1 MDDQRIIALY
11 WARAEDAIRE
21 TSGKYGGLCQA
32 ITGRILASPEDR
44 EECLNDT
51 WLGLWNAIPPQRP
64 ARLSVFVGRVARNLA
79 LKRFDYLSAS
89 RRRPEAVCSLEEL
102 GEELKKFQ
110 IPKIVVGDG
119 TELCYNSLRDQISEL
134 EPAPVHL
141 RMQSAWGVARAAEEL
156 ARAGGLVSGGELAPV
171 YHRLSQAERERLER
185 ETKSTN

>member
-1 MDDQRIIALY
+1 MDDQSIIALY

-102 GEELKKFQ
+102 GECVSGRET
-110 IPKIVVGDG
+110 V
-119 TELCYNSLRDQISEL
+119 ESEL
-134 EPAPVHL
+134 ENRRVEQALSAFL
-141 RMQSAWGVARAAEEL
+141 RQLEEEKRNVFLLRYWYFMSIEDICRRTGFGESKVKSMLSRTRRAL
-156 ARAGGLVSGGELAPV
+156 RAF
-171 YHRLSQAERERLER
+171 LEK
-185 ETKSTN
+185 EGIDL